1 MIPRYS
7 LPEMSRVWSDEHMF
21 DLWLKVEI
29 AASQAWT
36 DLGVVPPGDMEKL
49 RNARFDRAAYD
60 RIFEETKHDLV
71 SFTRAVSE
79 SLGPESRWI
88 HHGLTSNDVKDTAL
102 GMQMAE
108 AIDIVDARIERFM
121 EVLKR
126 RAIEFRGTPCIGRS
140 HGIHAEPMSFG
151 LKLAMWWDEMR
162 RNRERI
168 AGTRRR
174 VAICMISGP
183 VGTFAGVP
191 PEIEESVARQLGLD
205 PAPVSNQ
212 VIQRDRHAEFV
223 LTLALIAAT
232 LEKIATEVRALQ
244 RTEIG
249 EVQEPFGTPGF
260 VTKGSSSMPH
270 KRNPEISE
278 RVCGLARVV
287 RGNSVVA
294 LENVALWHER
304 DISHSSAERV
314 ILPDSAL
321 AVDYIL
327 HLMTGVID
335 GMLVFPERM
344 MRNLELTRGLV
355 FSPRVMLALV
365 EAGVDRKVAYD
376 TVQRCAMRSWD
387 EELDFRQIIG
397 SDETV
402 RESLGSDE
410 IEPLFEYSF
419 YLRHVGHS
427 FARLG
432 FNSPAISE
440 SGAKE

>member
-7 LPEMSRVWSDEHMF
+7 LPEMSNVWSDDNTF
-21 DLWLKVEI
+21 DLWLQVEI

-36 DLGVVPPGDMEKL
+36 DMGVVPADDMDKIRTAKFSRES
-49 RNARFDRAAYD
+49 YD
-60 RIFEETKHDLV
+60 RLFDETKHDLV
-71 SFTRAVSE
+71 SFTRAVAE

-102 GMQMAE
+102 GMQMTQAV
-108 AIDIVDARIERFM
+108 DIVDAGVVALM
-121 EVLKR
+121 DVLKR
-126 RAIEFRGTPCIGRS
+126 RAAEFRKTPCIGRS

-162 RNRERI
+162 RNRERL
-168 AGTRRR
+168 AGTRKR
-174 VAICMISGP
+174 VAICMLSGP

-191 PEIEESVARQLGLD
+191 PEIEESVARQLGLE
-205 PAPVSNQ
+205 PAPISNQ

-223 LTLALIAAT
+223 QILALIAAT
-232 LEKIATEVRALQ
+232 LDKIATEIRGLQ

-249 EVQEPFGTPGF
+249 EVQEPFGTPGY

-270 KRNPEISE
+270 KRNPELSE
-278 RVCGLARVV
+278 RICGLARVV
-287 RGNSVVA
+287 RANSMAA

-327 HLMTGVID
+327 HLMTGIID
-335 GMLVFPERM
+335 GMLVFPDRM

-365 EAGVDRKVAYD
+365 EAGVDRKEAYD
-376 TVQRCAMRSWD
+376 TVQRCAMESWD
-387 EELDFRQIIG
+387 EEKDFRELVRSDSIVASSLTAEQI
-397 SDETV
+397 D
-402 RESLGSDE
+402 
-410 IEPLFEYSF
+410 PLFDYDF
-419 YLRHVGHS
+419 YLRHVDHG
-427 FARLG
+427 FKRLG
-432 FNSPAISE
+432 FPVGPTNE
-440 SGAKE
+440 GASL

>member
-1 MIPRYS
+1 
-7 LPEMSRVWSDEHMF
+7 MSNVWSDDNTF
-21 DLWLKVEI
+21 DLWLQVEI

-36 DLGVVPPGDMEKL
+36 DMGVVPADDMDKIRTAKFSRES
-49 RNARFDRAAYD
+49 YD
-60 RIFEETKHDLV
+60 RLFDETKHDLV
-71 SFTRAVSE
+71 SFTRAVAE

-102 GMQMAE
+102 GMQMTQAV
-108 AIDIVDARIERFM
+108 DIVDAGVVALM
-121 EVLKR
+121 DVLKR
-126 RAIEFRGTPCIGRS
+126 RAAEFRKTPCIGRS

-162 RNRERI
+162 RNRERL
-168 AGTRRR
+168 AGTRKR
-174 VAICMISGP
+174 VAICMLSGP

-191 PEIEESVARQLGLD
+191 PEIEESVARQLGLE
-205 PAPVSNQ
+205 PAPISNQ

-223 LTLALIAAT
+223 QILALIAAT
-232 LEKIATEVRALQ
+232 LDKIATEIRGLQ

-249 EVQEPFGTPGF
+249 EVQEPFGPPGS

-270 KRNPEISE
+270 KRNPELSE
-278 RVCGLARVV
+278 RICGLARVV
-287 RGNSVVA
+287 RANSMAA

-327 HLMTGVID
+327 HLMTGIID
-335 GMLVFPERM
+335 GMLVFPDRM

-365 EAGVDRKVAYD
+365 EAGVDRKEAYD
-376 TVQRCAMRSWD
+376 TVQRCAMESWD
-387 EELDFRQIIG
+387 EEKDFRELVRSDSIVASSLTAEQI
-397 SDETV
+397 D
-402 RESLGSDE
+402 
-410 IEPLFEYSF
+410 PLFDYDF
-419 YLRHVGHS
+419 YLRHVDHG
-427 FARLG
+427 FKRLG
-432 FNSPAISE
+432 FPVGPTNE
-440 SGAKE
+440 GASL

>member
-7 LPEMSRVWSDEHMF
+7 RPEMSKVWSDDNTF
-21 DLWLKVEI
+21 KLWLQVEI

-36 DLGVVPPGDMEKL
+36 DLGVVPAEDMVLL
-49 RNARFDRAAYD
+49 RNARFNREIYD
-60 RIFEETKHDLV
+60 RIFEETKHDIV

-88 HHGLTSNDVKDTAL
+88 HHGLTSNDVKDTGL
-102 GMQMAE
+102 SMQMAQ
-108 AIDIVDARIERFM
+108 AVDIVDVGVSRLM
-121 EVLKR
+121 DVLKR
-126 RAIEFRGTPCIGRS
+126 RAQEYRDVPCIGRS

-162 RNRERI
+162 RNRDRLAELRP
-168 AGTRRR
+168 R
-174 VAICMISGP
+174 VAICMLSGP
-183 VGTFAGVP
+183 VGTFASVP
-191 PEIEESVARQLGLD
+191 PEIEELVAKQLDLQ

-212 VIQRDRHAEFV
+212 VIQRDRHAEFAQV
-223 LTLALIAAT
+223 MALIAAT
-232 LEKIATEVRALQ
+232 LDKMATEIRGLQ

-270 KRNPEISE
+270 KRNPELTE
-278 RVCGLARVV
+278 RICGLARVV
-287 RGNSVVA
+287 RSNSLTA

-314 ILPDSAL
+314 ILPDSSL
-321 AVDYIL
+321 AVDYML
-327 HLMTGVID
+327 FLMTGIID
-335 GMLVFPERM
+335 GMLVFPDRM

-376 TVQRCAMRSWD
+376 AVQRCAMQSWD
-387 EELDFRQIIG
+387 EEVDFRELVKADSVIA
-397 SDETV
+397 
-402 RESLGSDE
+402 ESLSAEE
-410 IEPLFEYSF
+410 IEPLFDYGF
-419 YLRHVGHS
+419 YLNHVDHS

-432 FNSPAISE
+432 FE
-440 SGAKE
+440 TGAG